1 VAGTTSEAKVSRQR
15 RKVVDDVC
23 DVDADA
29 DEKANPLVESLT
41 VGE

>member
-1 VAGTTSEAKVSRQR
+1 MVGTTSEAKVSRPM

-23 DVDADA
+23 DVDAD
-29 DEKANPLVESLT
+29 EKASPLVDRLA